1 MLTSTT
7 SLRSSQPDVHVN
19 QTYTSIHSRRS
30 RDRIEGVSWI
40 GSRLRSGTFTGSRS
54 LTSSRNLR
62 QRAPTKGDCIS
73 RYFCYLLLFLL
84 LFPLQTFAWIDGT
97 HLLPNVQPVQPK
109 IPATAPTQ
117 LRPPK
122 IGDQRTFYAVEFR
135 NKDQYRLNA
144 TLRAIGTWCYIYVE
158 NTEWQRTVN
167 ARTLASVLWYFE
179 QSTPANSSKGIY
191 QIETELFGLPPNVD
205 GDDRIYL
212 LLLDIRGDS
221 LSQVIAGYFNQ
232 IDQRRGR
239 LRDPHTGKLYRSNEL
254 DLIYLDTDPTPAGD
268 IEGITILAHEFQHLI
283 HWRNDP
289 HEATWI
295 NESLSEFAMFGCGF
309 SPLDHLSSFEAN
321 PELSLIH
328 WDRDSA
334 DLLANYGAVY
344 LWSLYLFE
352 HHGGTDIIRAVARNR
367 AAGIDGVNNALRS
380 LGSVE
385 TFQTIFADWKIA
397 NLVDDPDFDQ
407 GQYGY
412 RHADPIIQTDRP
424 YCSYPVRGT
433 QQKLESYAIRYL
445 SFSQKVGEKSLSISL
460 ETDGK
465 YPYDVK
471 IVQRKNNRL
480 VDVVDLPTDTRG
492 GKVILNFGRLIDEVI
507 LVPSLSSQANLIGI
521 GRSTYSYSAQL
532 QDQVRFQTSVVHNPI
547 HRRYWEI
554 IAIPSQLADSPT
566 ITIQADGRK
575 LVNAAPMS
583 LVPEQPFFA
592 YSLHLPLSIDPQLV
606 EWTISF
612 LADPIAAGRLQMS
625 H

>member
-1 MLTSTT
+1 MHTPPSMTST
-7 SLRSSQPDVHVN
+7 
-19 QTYTSIHSRRS
+19 RS
-30 RDRIEGVSWI
+30 RKSSDQIKGVSWVGI
-40 GSRLRSGTFTGSRS
+40 RLRSGASTGARS
-54 LTSSRNLR
+54 PTSSRNLC
-62 QRAPTKGDCIS
+62 QSTPTKVGYVS
-73 RYFCYLLLFLL
+73 RYFRYPLLCLL
-84 LFPLQTFAWIDGT
+84 LFPLQVFAWIDGT
-97 HLLPNVQPVQPK
+97 HLIPNVQPAQTKPIV
-109 IPATAPTQ
+109 AAPTQ

-122 IGDQRTFYAVEFR
+122 IGDQKTFYAVEFR
-135 NKDQYRLNA
+135 NKNQYRLNA

-179 QSTPANSSKGIY
+179 QSTPADSSKGIY
-191 QIETELFGLPPNVD
+191 QIETELFGTPPDTD
-205 GDDRIYL
+205 GDDRVYL

-232 IDQRRGR
+232 IDQQRGQ

-254 DLIYLDTDPTPAGD
+254 DLIYLDTDPTSAGD
-268 IEGITILAHEFQHLI
+268 TEGVTILAHEFQHLI

-289 HEATWI
+289 HEVAWV
-295 NESLSEFAMFGCGF
+295 NESLSEFAMFSCGF

-328 WDRDSA
+328 WDRDSV

-367 AAGIDGVNNALRS
+367 AASIDGINNALRS

-412 RHADPIIQTDRP
+412 RHADPVIQTDHH
-424 YCSYPVRGT
+424 YYSYPVRNS
-433 QQKLESYAIRYL
+433 QQKLESYAISYH
-445 SFSQKVGEKSLSISL
+445 SFSQKVGDKSLSISL

-471 IVQRKNNRL
+471 IVERKNGRL
-480 VDVVDLPTDTRG
+480 VDVVDLPTNTHG
-492 GKVILNFGRLIDEVI
+492 GKVIPNFGRLIDEVV

-532 QDQVRFQTSVVHNPI
+532 QDQVRFQTSVRPNPI

-554 IAIPSQLADSPT
+554 IAIPSQLADPPT
-566 ITIQADGRK
+566 ITIQADDRK
-575 LVNAAPMS
+575 LVNAAPMD

-592 YSLHLPLSIDPQLV
+592 YSLYLPLSVDLQSV
-606 EWTISF
+606 EWTIFF
-612 LADPIAAGRLQMS
+612 LSDPVATGGLQMS